1 MTTTKKKRRKKSV
14 KKLKY
19 SNKKLNFVHVA
30 TLAGVILILLV
41 IILAARGC
49 GGISHRTSEG
59 LVESYIKAAVEGKD
73 KKMQECYGADKISDE
88 AKTEISS
95 TVKYFQAHGAKD
107 VNIDSCE
114 AISESKNYTYVYI
127 RYNLV
132 LQNDQEYPC
141 ISTYLVKVQD
151 KKYYLYSP
159 AEISDEISQ
168 QAAAD
173 YQKFMTTKTYTDYT
187 KAYEVFLKK
196 NPGYEDKI
204 AGKLNG

>member
-49 GGISHRTSEG
+49 GGISHRTPDG
-59 LVESYIKAAVEGKD
+59 HVESYIKAAVEGKD